1 MQKME
6 IETPSNLFNLIPK
19 PLTMHSTRNSKNAPL
34 INVIHSVSK
43 NKYFL
48 QQLSHGKK
56 LDPNIHLR
64 TRYLIKQI
72 LEFIRPSPNS
82 ILLAFSSSLA

>member
-19 PLTMHSTRNSKNAPL
+19 PLTMYSTRNSKNAPL
-34 INVIHSVSK
+34 INVIHNVSK

-48 QQLSHGKK
+48 QQLSYGKK

-72 LEFIRPSPNS
+72 WEFIRPSPNS
-82 ILLAFSSSLA
+82 ILLVCSSSLA